1 MKDSTWKLR
10 RLTVMAMFIALAFAA
25 VAFVRIPV
33 MLWLSYEPKDV
44 LLTIG
49 AFLLGPLEGVI
60 MAIIVALLELITIS
74 NTGIIGLV
82 MNVFSSCLFVCT
94 ASLIYRRKHTLTGAI
109 VGLICGALLTTGG
122 MLLWNYLITP
132 LYMANTTREQVA
144 GMLIPLFLPFNL
156 LKSGLNAALTML
168 LYKGV
173 SSTLRKAKLLPPTT
187 QTSNGSKAY
196 LPVTILSLLVLT
208 ALILAMLVWKGTI

>member
-1 MKDSTWKLR
+1 MKNSAWNLR
-10 RLTVMAMFIALAFAA
+10 RLTVMAMFIALSFAA
-25 VAFVRIPV
+25 VAFIRIPV

-49 AFLLGPLEGVI
+49 AFLLGPVEGVI
-60 MAIIVALLELITIS
+60 MATIVALLELVTIS
-74 NTGIIGLV
+74 NTGIIGFA

-94 ASLIYRRKHTLTGAI
+94 ASLVYHRKRTLSGALI
-109 VGLICGALLTTGG
+109 GLICGVVLATGG

-156 LKSGLNAALTML
+156 LKSGLNATLTML
-168 LYKGV
+168 LYKGI
-173 SSTLRKAKLLPPTT
+173 SSALRAAKLLPPAQK
-187 QTSNGSKAY
+187 QTAGKKY
-196 LPVTILSLLVLT
+196 LPVTIVSLLVLA
-208 ALILAMLVWKGTI
+208 ALILAMLVWKGII

>member
-25 VAFVRIPV
+25 VTFVRIPV

-173 SSTLRKAKLLPPTT
+173 SSTLRKAKLLPPAT

-208 ALILAMLVWKGTI
+208 ALILAMLVWKGII

>member
-1 MKDSTWKLR
+1 MKDSAWKLR

-49 AFLLGPLEGVI
+49 AFLLGPIEGVI
-60 MAIIVALLELITIS
+60 MTVVVSLLELVTIS
-74 NTGIIGLV
+74 NTCIIGFV

-94 ASLIYRRKHTLTGAI
+94 AALIYHRKRTLGGALI
-109 VGLICGALLTTGG
+109 GLICGALLTTGG
-122 MLLWNYLITP
+122 MILWNYLITP
-132 LYMANTTREQVA
+132 LYMANTTRQQVA
-144 GMLIPLFLPFNL
+144 GMLIPLFLPFNA
-156 LKSGLNAALTML
+156 LKGGLNAALTML

-173 SSTLRKAKLLPPTT
+173 SSTLRAAKLLPPAQKQTT
-187 QTSNGSKAY
+187 GKKY

-208 ALILAMLVWKGTI
+208 ALILAMLAWKGVI

>member
-1 MKDSTWKLR
+1 MKDTTWNLR
-10 RLTVMAMFIALAFAA
+10 RLTIMAMFTALAFAA

-49 AFLLGPLEGVI
+49 AFLLGPIEGVI
-60 MAIIVALLELITIS
+60 MTVVVALLELVTIS
-74 NTGIIGLV
+74 NTGIIGFA

-94 ASLIYRRKHTLTGAI
+94 ASLIYHRKHTLAGALIGLITGA
-109 VGLICGALLTTGG
+109 VLATGG

-132 LYMANTTREQVA
+132 LYMENTTREQVA
-144 GMLIPLFLPFNL
+144 GMLIPLFLPFNV
-156 LKSGLNAALTML
+156 LKSGLNATLTML

-173 SSTLRKAKLLPPTT
+173 ASTLRAAKLLPPA
-187 QTSNGSKAY
+187 QQSGNIKKF
-196 LPVTILSLLVLT
+196 LPVTVLSSLVLI
-208 ALILAMLVWKGTI
+208 ALILAMLAWKGII

>member
-49 AFLLGPLEGVI
+49 AFLLGPLEGII

-173 SSTLRKAKLLPPTT
+173 SSTLRKTKLLPPTT

-208 ALILAMLVWKGTI
+208 ALILAMLVWKGII

>member
-49 AFLLGPLEGVI
+49 AFLLGPIEGVI
-60 MAIIVALLELITIS
+60 MTVVVSLLELVTIS
-74 NTGIIGLV
+74 NTGIIGFV

-94 ASLIYRRKHTLTGAI
+94 ASLIYHRKRTLGGALI
-109 VGLICGALLTTGG
+109 GLIGGALLATGG

-132 LYMANTTREQVA
+132 LYMANTTRQQVA
-144 GMLIPLFLPFNL
+144 CMLIPLFLPFNA
-156 LKSGLNAALTML
+156 LKGGLNAALTML

-173 SSTLRKAKLLPPTT
+173 SSTLRAAKLLPPAQK
-187 QTSNGSKAY
+187 QTAGKKY

-208 ALILAMLVWKGTI
+208 ALILAMLAWKGVI

>member
-1 MKDSTWKLR
+1 MKDSAWKLR

-49 AFLLGPLEGVI
+49 AFLLGPIEGVI
-60 MAIIVALLELITIS
+60 MTVVVSLLELVTIS
-74 NTGIIGLV
+74 NTGMIGFV
-82 MNVFSSCLFVCT
+82 MNVFSSCLFVWT
-94 ASLIYRRKHTLTGAI
+94 ASLIYHRKHTLGGALI
-109 VGLICGALLTTGG
+109 GLICGALLTTGG

-132 LYMANTTREQVA
+132 LYMANTTRQQVA
-144 GMLIPLFLPFNL
+144 GMLIPLFLPFNA
-156 LKSGLNAALTML
+156 LKGGLNAALTML
-168 LYKGV
+168 LYKGI
-173 SSTLRKAKLLPPTT
+173 SSTLRAAKLLPPTQK
-187 QTSNGSKAY
+187 QTSGKKY

-208 ALILAMLVWKGTI
+208 ALILAMLAWKGVI

>member
-173 SSTLRKAKLLPPTT
+173 SSTLRKAKLLPPAT

-208 ALILAMLVWKGTI
+208 ALILAMLVWKGII